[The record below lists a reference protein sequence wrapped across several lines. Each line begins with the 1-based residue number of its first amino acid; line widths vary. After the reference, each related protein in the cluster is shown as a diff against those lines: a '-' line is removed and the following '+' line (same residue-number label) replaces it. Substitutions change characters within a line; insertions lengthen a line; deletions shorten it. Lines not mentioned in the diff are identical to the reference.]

1 MKRLFL
7 ASFLLLTSAAL
18 SAQISLAGRW
28 ELASRLPE
36 RSVTLPGS
44 LLTNG
49 IGDELSV
56 NTQWTGTLYDSSF
69 YFNPFME
76 PYRRAGQMKFP
87 FFLTPNRHF
96 VGEAVYSRTVFIPK
110 NWKRR
115 RVTLF
120 LERPHIETVVLVN
133 EREMG
138 RNMSLSVP
146 HQYDIT
152 DALLFGHDNRIEV
165 RVYNGVENVGVGQDS
180 HSVTDQTQGNW
191 NGIAGRIELSTAPLI
206 RRRRVITDLASG
218 TAHITLN
225 DRTFDV
231 RIPDAQPWSER
242 SPRLYTVTLDYDGE
256 PVDVTFGFREISI
269 SGSDILLNGEPIHL
283 RGTVESCCFPETGF
297 PPCDTASW
305 ERIFR
310 ICKSFGLNHMRFHSY
325 CPPEAAFVAADRL
338 GFYLQPEG
346 PSWPNHGV
354 KLGLGQSID
363 GYLRQECL
371 AILDQYGAHPSFVMM
386 AAGNE
391 PAGRW
396 VEWGVDFVREMKAHD
411 PSRLYTVA
419 SVGGGWE
426 WDYGSEFHV
435 KGGARG
441 LAWDRSRPSSL
452 DDYGREIL
460 FPRHYTDTLSNRSP
474 MISHEQGQWCAFPD
488 LSETSQYTGV
498 YRAGNFDI
506 FRDLLAANGMAS
518 QARKFLMASG
528 RLQLLAYK
536 YETERH
542 LRTPHYAG
550 FQLLGLNDYAGQGSA
565 LVGPLNVHW
574 REKGYC
580 SAADWREF
588 CCDTVPLAR
597 FPRFTYSNKDT
608 VRIGVDLYLGGRS
621 GDQELGYAIAGSEG
635 VLQRGRCHRGDEI
648 VFLPSRLTQ
657 ADKLTLTVEAD
668 ARHRNHW
675 DFWIYPDEAR
685 RFESDVLVTADLD
698 SALAALR
705 RGGKVLL
712 TAAGRV
718 RYGSDVVHR
727 FLPVF
732 WNTSWFKM
740 RPPHTTGAYIQ
751 REHPVFCDFPT
762 DDWQDLQWWELTNRA
777 QCMNLAEF
785 PRDFQP
791 IVQPI
796 DTWHLSRKLGMLF
809 EANVS
814 GGRLVMTT
822 LDVSS
827 DLDRRIVAR
836 QLRRSILLYMSS
848 EAFRPSLSLDEEV
861 LRHLY
866 EREAPPVNMF
876 TNDSPDELKPKF
888 K

>member
-7 ASFLLLTSAAL
+7 ASFLSLTSAAL

-133 EREMG
+133 GREMG

-152 DALLFGHDNRIEV
+152 DALRFGHDNRIEV

-231 RIPDAQPWSER
+231 RIPDAQPWSEC
-242 SPRLYTVTLDYDGE
+242 SPRLYTVTLDYNGE

-363 GYLRQECL
+363 EYLKQECL

-396 VEWGVDFVREMKAHD
+396 V
-411 PSRLYTVA
+411 
-419 SVGGGWE
+419 
-426 WDYGSEFHV
+426 
-435 KGGARG
+435 
-441 LAWDRSRPSSL
+441 
-452 DDYGREIL
+452 
-460 FPRHYTDTLSNRSP
+460 
-474 MISHEQGQWCAFPD
+474 
-488 LSETSQYTGV
+488 
-498 YRAGNFDI
+498 
-506 FRDLLAANGMAS
+506 
-518 QARKFLMASG
+518 
-528 RLQLLAYK
+528 
-536 YETERH
+536 
-542 LRTPHYAG
+542 
-550 FQLLGLNDYAGQGSA
+550 
-565 LVGPLNVHW
+565 
-574 REKGYC
+574 
-580 SAADWREF
+580 
-588 CCDTVPLAR
+588 
-597 FPRFTYSNKDT
+597 
-608 VRIGVDLYLGGRS
+608 
-621 GDQELGYAIAGSEG
+621 
-635 VLQRGRCHRGDEI
+635 
-648 VFLPSRLTQ
+648 
-657 ADKLTLTVEAD
+657 
-668 ARHRNHW
+668 
-675 DFWIYPDEAR
+675 
-685 RFESDVLVTADLD
+685 
-698 SALAALR
+698 
-705 RGGKVLL
+705 
-712 TAAGRV
+712 
-718 RYGSDVVHR
+718 
-727 FLPVF
+727 
-732 WNTSWFKM
+732 
-740 RPPHTTGAYIQ
+740 
-751 REHPVFCDFPT
+751 
-762 DDWQDLQWWELTNRA
+762 
-777 QCMNLAEF
+777 
-785 PRDFQP
+785 
-791 IVQPI
+791 
-796 DTWHLSRKLGMLF
+796 
-809 EANVS
+809 
-814 GGRLVMTT
+814 
-822 LDVSS
+822 
-827 DLDRRIVAR
+827 
-836 QLRRSILLYMSS
+836 
-848 EAFRPSLSLDEEV
+848 
-861 LRHLY
+861 
-866 EREAPPVNMF
+866 
-876 TNDSPDELKPKF
+876 
-888 K
+888 